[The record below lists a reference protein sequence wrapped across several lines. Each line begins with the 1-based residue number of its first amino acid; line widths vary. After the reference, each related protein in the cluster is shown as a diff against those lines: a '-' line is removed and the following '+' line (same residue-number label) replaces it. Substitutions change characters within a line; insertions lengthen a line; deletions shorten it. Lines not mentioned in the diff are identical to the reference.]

1 MAKRLTAE
9 RRNEIAGILLR
20 DGNIKAGELAQRFGV
35 STETIRKDLL
45 YLQEQGLAW
54 KSYGGALAS
63 KALLERPIALK
74 EMEYTENKTA
84 IAVQAKEFVPENGV
98 ILLDAGTTNYALAR
112 QLLTAKGL
120 TIFTN
125 SIMILNLLADSEKQV
140 FALGG
145 RVRGSSK
152 GIVGAWALEAL
163 KSIHL
168 DAAFLGTDGF
178 RDLAGP
184 TSASYEEAEFKR
196 QVMVCSSR
204 SYILGDSSK
213 FSVNSLFTF
222 CDWSEITA
230 LITNDSAE
238 EDFLRCCSRIREKT
252 EVICV
257 S

>member
-45 YLQEQGLAW
+45 YLQEQGLAR

-63 KALLERPIALK
+63 RALLERPIALK

-98 ILLDAGTTNYALAR
+98 ILLDAGTTNYTLAR

-125 SIMILNLLADSEKQV
+125 SIMVLNLLADSENQV

-196 QVMVCSSR
+196 QVMARSSR

-230 LITNDSAE
+230 LITNDCDE
-238 EDFLRCCSRIREKT
+238 EDFLRCRSRIREKT